1 MHDTSGLQGGLVQKN
16 HGLSAFKKIP
26 PFRNEENIT
35 SLIIYSVFTPYFRM
49 IEGSY
54 ASGTSTVPLLGM
66 SIGEMLNRIAA
77 KYPENEAIVSVH
89 QNIRWTYREFLEHV
103 DQVARGLIGL
113 GVEKGFRVGI
123 WAMNHAEWI
132 VVQFATA
139 KIGAI
144 MVNINPAYRTY
155 ELEYALK
162 QSEIQT
168 LIIQGRFKTSD
179 YVGMFYEACP
189 EAYEAKPGRISS
201 EKFPFLKNVVFMG
214 DIPYNGMF
222 TWNELLKK
230 AKEVT
235 NDELL
240 ERGELLAFDDAINIQ
255 YTSGTTGFP
264 KGVVLTHHGVL
275 NNGYIIGEG
284 MGFTEKDRLCIP
296 VPFYHCFGMVLSN
309 LACVTHGS
317 TMVLPA
323 PAFDAEEVLITVE
336 KEQCTALHGVPTM
349 FIAELT
355 HPNFKKYNLKSLR
368 TGIMAGSPCPIE
380 VMKQVNAKMHMSDIV
395 IVYGQTET
403 SPGIT
408 MTTTKDP
415 VERRVS
421 TVGRAFPHTELKIV
435 DPKTG
440 KIVPLGEIGE
450 ICARGYCVMKC
461 YYNNPSATHATLDS
475 NHWNHT
481 GDLGTMDEA
490 GYFRIV
496 GRLKDMVIRGGE
508 NIYPREIEEFLHH
521 HEKIADVYI
530 VGVPDKKYGEEL
542 CAWVKVKDGHMLSE
556 QEVKEFCKGKIAH
569 FKTPRYVMFV
579 NDFPMGVTGKIQ
591 KFRMREDSIRVL
603 GLEAAEKIETA

>member
-1 MHDTSGLQGGLVQKN
+1 
-16 HGLSAFKKIP
+16 
-26 PFRNEENIT
+26 
-35 SLIIYSVFTPYFRM
+35 M

-54 ASGTSTVPLLGM
+54 TCGTSEFPLLGM
-66 SIGEMLNRIAA
+66 TIGEMVDSIAE
-77 KYPENEAIVSVH
+77 KYPDNEAVVSVH
-89 QNIRWTYREFLEHV
+89 QNIRWTYQEFRAKINE
-103 DQVARGLIGL
+103 VARALMGL
-113 GVEKGFRVGI
+113 GVEKGDRVAI

-155 ELEYALK
+155 ELEYALR
-162 QSEIQT
+162 QAEVQT
-168 LIIQGRFKTSD
+168 LILQGRFKTSD

-201 EKFPFLKNVVFMG
+201 EKFPFLKNAVFIG

-222 TWNELLKK
+222 TWNEFVKK
-230 AKEVT
+230 ADEISP
-235 NDELL
+235 DELAD
-240 ERGELLAFDDAINIQ
+240 RGESLSFDDAINIQ

-284 MGFTEKDRLCIP
+284 MKFTEKDRLCIP

-309 LACVTHGS
+309 MASVTHGS

-323 PAFDAEEVLITVE
+323 PTFDAEEVLKTVQNE
-336 KEQCTALHGVPTM
+336 RCTALHGVPTM
-349 FIAELT
+349 FIAELS
-355 HPNFKKYNLKSLR
+355 HPDFSRYNLKSLR
-368 TGIMAGSPCPIE
+368 TGIMAGSPCPVE
-380 VMKQVNAKMHMSDIV
+380 VMKQVNTKMNMSEIV

-403 SPGIT
+403 SPGVT

-415 VERRVS
+415 LDRRVA
-421 TVGRAFPHTELKIV
+421 TIGRAFPHTELKII
-435 DPKTG
+435 DPKTH
-440 KIVPLGEIGE
+440 KIVPVGEVGE

-461 YYNNPSATHATLDS
+461 YYNNPSATRATLDN

-481 GDLGTMDEA
+481 GDLATMDEE
-490 GYFRIV
+490 GYFKIV

-521 HEKIADVYI
+521 HEKIADVYV
-530 VGVPDKKYGEEL
+530 VGVPDIKYGEEL
-542 CAWVKVKDGHMLSE
+542 CAWVKLKNGQALTE
-556 QEVKEFCKGKIAH
+556 AEVKEFCKGKIAH
-569 FKTPRYVMFV
+569 FKIPRYVLFV
-579 NDFPMGVTGKIQ
+579 DDFPMSVTGKIQ
-591 KFRMREDSIRVL
+591 KFRMREDTIKQL

>member
-1 MHDTSGLQGGLVQKN
+1 MV
-16 HGLSAFKKIP
+16 
-26 PFRNEENIT
+26 
-35 SLIIYSVFTPYFRM
+35 
-49 IEGSY
+49 EGSY

-66 SIGEMLNRIAA
+66 TIGEMVDSIAA
-77 KYPENEAIVSVH
+77 KYPDNEAIVSVH
-89 QNIRWTYREFLEHV
+89 QDIRWTYREFIEQV
-103 DQVARGLIGL
+103 NQVARSLMGL
-113 GVEKGFRVGI
+113 GVEKGARVGI
-123 WAMNHAEWI
+123 WAMNYAEWV

-155 ELEYALK
+155 ELEYVLK
-162 QSEIQT
+162 QAEIQT

-189 EAYEAKPGRISS
+189 EAFESKPGKISS
-201 EKFPFLKNVVFMG
+201 EKFPFLKNAVFLG
-214 DIPYNGMF
+214 NIPYNGMY
-222 TWNELLKK
+222 TWDDLLKK
-230 AKEVT
+230 ADEIT
-235 NDELL
+235 MDELI
-240 ERGELLAFDDAINIQ
+240 ERGEVLTFDDAINIQ

-264 KGVVLTHHGVL
+264 KGVVLTHHGIL

-323 PAFDAEEVLITVE
+323 PTFDAEEVLKTIE
-336 KEQCTALHGVPTM
+336 KEHCTAVHGVPTM

-355 HPNFKKYNLKSLR
+355 HPNFAKYDLRTLR

-380 VMKQVNAKMHMSDIV
+380 VMKQVNTLMHMSEIV

-403 SPGIT
+403 SPGVT

-415 VERRVS
+415 VDRRVS
-421 TVGRAFPHTELKIV
+421 TVGRSFPHTELKII
-435 DPKTG
+435 DSKTG

-461 YYNNPSATHATLDS
+461 YYNNPSATHATLDKD
-475 NHWNHT
+475 HWNHT
-481 GDLGTMDEA
+481 GDLGTMDEE

-521 HEKIADVYI
+521 NEKIADVYL
-530 VGVPDKKYGEEL
+530 VGVPDIKYGEEL
-542 CAWVKVKDGHMLSE
+542 CAWVKMKPGQTMTEQDVKD
-556 QEVKEFCKGKIAH
+556 FCKGKIAH
-569 FKTPRYVMFV
+569 YKIPRYVMFV

-591 KFRMREDSIRVL
+591 KFRMREESVRVL
-603 GLEAAEKIETA
+603 GLQEADKIETA